1 MAIQEITST
10 ELVQRCAKCDRENR
24 IVLADLE
31 VGLERDDQVEDSV
44 VPLPEPDLPVARVSP
59 ALT

>member
-31 VGLERDDQVEDSV
+31 ASAPTSR
-44 VPLPEPDLPVARVSP
+44 RV
-59 ALT
+59 

>member
-31 VGLERDDQVEDSV
+31 VGVERDDQ
-44 VPLPEPDLPVARVSP
+44 ARSDAEHGTR
-59 ALT
+59 ALASRRAGILAR

>member
-31 VGLERDDQVEDSV
+31 VGVERDDQVEDSV
-44 VPLPEPDLPVARVSP
+44 VPLPECP
-59 ALT
+59 T

>member
-31 VGLERDDQVEDSV
+31 VGVERDDQ
-44 VPLPEPDLPVARVSP
+44 ARSDAEIGRAHV
-59 ALT
+59 